1 MPNNYLLHN
10 LMDYKDKEFRK
21 VILYCLKNRGYFQ
34 HLRDK
39 TFSSLNIYDVNDW
52 KRSEKYLQ
60 EEYKRLKAL
69 EHSYQAILD
78 NVESY
83 LAESWQKE
91 QEKAE
96 TYRQCR
102 HSYHHDVAEQ
112 INDYPNKFST
122 YLTILHK
129 EQKAEDNQ
137 LVDCVVDELKEILE
151 TAVLDMKQERE
162 SDGRSVQDMHE
173 HQLPDYES
181 WKKDKIDDIKRFLKR
196 TRQDI
201 TDTEQAIADC
211 CHFNR
216 EVEKLFEML
225 DRVDSRFAEVST

>member
-1 MPNNYLLHN
+1 MSLNYLLHN

-21 VILYCLKNRGYFQ
+21 VVLYCLKNRGYFQ
-34 HLRDK
+34 HLKDI
-39 TFSSLNIYDVNDW
+39 TFSALDIYNVNDW

-60 EEYKRLKAL
+60 EEYNRLKAM

-78 NVESY
+78 S
-83 LAESWQKE
+83 AESWQKE
-91 QEKAE
+91 QEIAE
-96 TYRQCR
+96 TYKQCK
-102 HSYHHDVAEQ
+102 HSYHHDTANK
-112 INDYPNKFST
+112 IDDYTNKFSA

-137 LVDCVVDELKEILE
+137 LIDCVMDELEEILE
-151 TAVLDMKQERE
+151 TAVFDMKDERE
-162 SDGRSVQDMHE
+162 SDVRSVQDMHE

-181 WKKDKIDDIKRFLKR
+181 WKKGKIDNIRHFLKR

-201 TDTEQAIADC
+201 VDTEQAIADC
-211 CHFNR
+211 QQFNK

-225 DRVDSRFAEVST
+225 DRVDSRFAKVST